1 MLARGGKSRED
12 IPKSSKLGKVLR
24 AQGVQRTA
32 ELERIVRIPRRAWEV
47 ENIRDLAAMLADAY
61 RLPGSTMELR
71 DIQAVSL
78 RDAHDFGGL
87 FGPIRVGGGKTLTTF
102 LAPTVLEAPR
112 SLLVVPAKLREKT
125 LREFAQLRKHWTAP
139 VGLEIVSYEKLGRED
154 GGELLERIDPALIIL
169 DEAQKAKNPKAAVT
183 RRLERW
189 FKARPETACMALSGT
204 ITQRSIR
211 DFAHIIRWCLKHAP
225 VPSTYNALMEWA
237 GCLDV
242 KLPPDVQR
250 LAPGALAE
258 LYNEEERAFSGEGMD
273 QAVTAARTAFGRR
286 LRETPGVVGTQ
297 DEGPAVGLT
306 VAALEVRDYNRAT
319 VAAFESLRER
329 WELPDGQL
337 CVSPADV
344 WRHARELALGFY
356 YRWKVPGPDDWMEA
370 RRRWGMAV
378 RHVLANNRSGL
389 DSELPVKNACRRGD
403 FDRNYI
409 APNGVRLVDQ
419 TIGEIYR
426 SWEEI
431 KPTFV
436 PETEAIWI
444 DPAPLELVAKWADE
458 NAGIVFVEHV
468 AFAEELARR
477 TGRAYFGEGGKDK
490 RTRRFIEDARPADG
504 SVIASVASNQ
514 EGRNLQAWSRALV
527 ISAPPNGGPW
537 EQLLGRL
544 HRDGQEA
551 DEVTFELLI
560 GCFEQLSGFDQAK
573 EDARY
578 IHEVLGSPQKLL
590 CADLVFPDWGDI
602 HARPGPLWQR

>member
-1 MLARGGKSRED
+1 
-12 IPKSSKLGKVLR
+12 VC
-24 AQGVQRTA
+24 V
-32 ELERIVRIPRRAWEV
+32 
-47 ENIRDLAAMLADAY
+47 
-61 RLPGSTMELR
+61 
-71 DIQAVSL
+71 
-78 RDAHDFGGL
+78 
-87 FGPIRVGGGKTLTTF
+87 
-102 LAPTVLEAPR
+102 
-112 SLLVVPAKLREKT
+112 
-125 LREFAQLRKHWTAP
+125 
-139 VGLEIVSYEKLGRED
+139 
-154 GGELLERIDPALIIL
+154 
-169 DEAQKAKNPKAAVT
+169 
-183 RRLERW
+183 
-189 FKARPETACMALSGT
+189 ALSGT

-258 LYNEEERAFSGEGMD
+258 LYNEEERTASAQGMD
-273 QAVTAARTAFGRR
+273 HAVSAARSAFGRR

-306 VAALEVRDYNRAT
+306 VAALEVPNYNRAT
-319 VAAFESLRER
+319 HAAFEGLRER

-378 RHVLANNRSGL
+378 RHVLAVNRSGL
-389 DSELPVKNACRRGD
+389 DSELPVKNACRRGE

-426 SWEEI
+426 AWEEI

-436 PETEAIWI
+436 PETEAVWI

-458 NAGIVFVEHV
+458 NTGIVFVEHV
-468 AFAEELARR
+468 AFAHELARR
-477 TGRAYFGEGGKDK
+477 TGRPYFGEGGKDA
-490 RTRRFIEDARPADG
+490 RTRRFIEEARPADG
-504 SVIASVASNQ
+504 SILASVSSNQ
-514 EGRNLQAWSRALV
+514 EGRNLQAWNRALV

-551 DEVTFELLI
+551 EEVTFELLI
-560 GCFEQLSGFDQAK
+560 GCFEQLSGFDQAR

-590 CADLVFPDWGDI
+590 CADLVFPAWDEVM
-602 HARPGPLWQR
+602 ARPGPLWQR